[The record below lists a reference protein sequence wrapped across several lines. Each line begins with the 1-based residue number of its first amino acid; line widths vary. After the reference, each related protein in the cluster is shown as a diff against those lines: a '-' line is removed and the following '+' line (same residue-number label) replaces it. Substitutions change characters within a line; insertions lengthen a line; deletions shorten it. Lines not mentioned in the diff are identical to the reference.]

1 MRRAQSMGTQGERVD
16 ASCGLSGSPR
26 SHPKRGKSTIAAV
39 SSGNGVQPSG
49 SIAAGDDV
57 HGVRGEPKV
66 HREVVVGVP
75 VGEFVVGGEQLA
87 QTLDRRGCLA
97 VDLHAEQLGG
107 DQHQRVQARVWELAG
122 DYGEGLA
129 EPFRVVATLG
139 DAMRDESEVRLAV
152 GVASCTSD
160 DTTKHPAVPG
170 RPICVHADGHISPI
184 ERLEGLLAR
193 KSQAKLRGAGPAE
206 PLGASC
212 RTPGRGW
219 PSRPRTHHGWSGR
232 PGPVRRCPSRCRARR
247 WVR

>member
-1 MRRAQSMGTQGERVD
+1 M
-16 ASCGLSGSPR
+16 
-26 SHPKRGKSTIAAV
+26 
-39 SSGNGVQPSG
+39 
-49 SIAAGDDV
+49 

-75 VGEFVVGGEQLA
+75 VGELVVGGEQLA

-170 RPICVHADGHISPI
+170 RPICVRANGHISPI

-206 PLGASC
+206 PFGGKLCVRRVADG
-212 RTPGRGW
+212 RVGRGHTTDGLVVRVLSGDA
-219 PSRPRTHHGWSGR
+219 PVVAVHGGGCGERLEVLLAEHLEDRGRTAGDIAEQTAHGV
-232 PGPVRRCPSRCRARR
+232 PGPS
-247 WVR
+247 

>member
-26 SHPKRGKSTIAAV
+26 SQPRARQIDHRC
-39 SSGNGVQPSG
+39 GVLGQRCPALRVD
-49 SIAAGDDV
+49 AAGDDV

-75 VGEFVVGGEQLA
+75 VGELVVGGEQLA

-170 RPICVHADGHISPI
+170 RPICVRANGHISPI
-184 ERLEGLLAR
+184 ERLEDCLPGSP
-193 KSQAKLRGAGPAE
+193 KQAAWHRPGRAVWGQVV
-206 PLGASC
+206 

-232 PGPVRRCPSRCRARR
+232 PGTVRRCPSRCRVRR